1 MAFLETTSLTSSR
14 PIWMESRKDD
24 LMADANLT
32 ELLSGDCPQSVEQLE
47 DVLST
52 PTIAVVE
59 MFSRLEGHLLLVG
72 AAGKMGP
79 TMVRMAHRA
88 IAESGSK
95 MRLTAVSRF
104 SDPSVRDR
112 MHEWGIET
120 IACDLLQPSQV
131 AALPDCTH
139 LINLS
144 GFKFGAAVNPALT
157 WATNCDIPATL
168 CRRFSASK
176 IVAFSTGN
184 VYAMVA
190 PATGGSLESDSLE
203 PVGEYAMAAL
213 GRERMFQYHCEQL
226 QIPTLL
232 VRLNYATELRYG
244 VLVDIATSVL
254 HDQSIDVTTGFVNVI
269 WQGDAN
275 AMTLRCLELA
285 TVPARPIN
293 LTGPV
298 GLSVRSVAQEI
309 ASLVDV
315 ALEVTGTE
323 RGEALLS
330 QAAHN
335 YELLGAPQ
343 MDLETMLRWTVQ
355 WLQQGG
361 ESLGK
366 PTKFNAADGKF

>member
-1 MAFLETTSLTSSR
+1 M
-14 PIWMESRKDD
+14 KDD

-47 DVLST
+47 NVLST
-52 PTIAVVE
+52 PTAAVVE
-59 MFSRLEGHLLLVG
+59 MFSRLEGHLLMVG

-79 TMVRMAHRA
+79 TMVRMAQRA
-88 IAESGSK
+88 IAQSGSK

-104 SDPSVRDR
+104 SDPRVRGR
-112 MHEWGIET
+112 MEEWGIET
-120 IACDLLQPSQV
+120 IVSDLLQPAQV

-139 LINLS
+139 LINLT
-144 GFKFGAAVNPALT
+144 GFKFGASANPALT
-157 WATNCDIPATL
+157 WATNCDIPGTL
-168 CRRFSASK
+168 CRRFSESK

-203 PVGEYAMAAL
+203 PIGEYAMAAL
-213 GRERMFQYHCEQL
+213 GRERMFQYYCEQL
-226 QIPTLL
+226 QLPTLL

-254 HDQSIDVTTGFVNVI
+254 NDQSIDVTTGFVNVI

-275 AMTLRCLELA
+275 AMTLRCLELP
-285 TVPARPIN
+285 TVPALPIN
-293 LTGPV
+293 LTGPI
-298 GLSVRSVAQEI
+298 GLSVRSVAQQ
-309 ASLVDV
+309 V
-315 ALEVTGTE
+315 AAVVGVAVEVTGTE

>member
-1 MAFLETTSLTSSR
+1 M
-14 PIWMESRKDD
+14 KDD

-47 DVLST
+47 YVLST
-52 PTIAVVE
+52 PPADVVE
-59 MFSRLEGHLLLVG
+59 MFSRLEGHLLLLG

-79 TMVRMAHRA
+79 TMARMAQRA
-88 IAESGSK
+88 IVESGSK

-104 SDPSVRDR
+104 SDPSLHDR
-112 MHEWGIET
+112 MQEWGIET
-120 IACDLLQPSQV
+120 IACDLLQPTLV
-131 AALPDCTH
+131 ATLPDCTH
-139 LINLS
+139 LINLT
-144 GFKFGAAVNPALT
+144 GFKFGASANPTLT

-168 CRRFSASK
+168 CRRFPESK

-190 PATGGSLESDSLE
+190 PTTGGSLEGDSLQ

-213 GRERMFQYHCEQL
+213 GRERLFQYYCEQL

-244 VLVDIATSVL
+244 VLADIATSVL
-254 HDQSIDVTTGFVNVI
+254 NDQSIDVTTGFVNVI

-275 AMTLRCLELA
+275 AMTLRCLELP

-298 GLSVRSVAQEI
+298 GLSVRSVAQQI
-309 ASLVDV
+309 AALVGIT
-315 ALEVTGTE
+315 LEVTGTE
-323 RGEALLS
+323 RDTALLS
-330 QAAHN
+330 QATHN
-335 YELLGAPQ
+335 YELLGTPQ

-361 ESLGK
+361 TSLGK

>member
-1 MAFLETTSLTSSR
+1 M
-14 PIWMESRKDD
+14 KDD
-24 LMADANLT
+24 QMVEADLT
-32 ELLSGDCPQSVEQLE
+32 ELLSENCPQSVAQLE

-52 PTIAVVE
+52 PTAAVLD
-59 MFSRLEGHLLLVG
+59 MFSRLDGHLLMVG
-72 AAGKMGP
+72 VAGKMGP
-79 TMVRMAHRA
+79 TMARMAHRA
-88 IAESGSK
+88 ITESGSK

-104 SDPSVRDR
+104 SNPAVRGR
-112 MHEWGIET
+112 IEGWGIET
-120 IACDLLQPSQV
+120 IACDLLQPTQV

-139 LINLS
+139 LINLT
-144 GFKFGAAVNPALT
+144 GFKFGASANPALT

-168 CRRFSASK
+168 CRRFSESK

-184 VYAMVA
+184 VYAMVP
-190 PATGGSLESDSLE
+190 PATGGSLESSRLE

-213 GRERMFQYHCEQL
+213 GRERMFQYYCEQL
-226 QIPTLL
+226 QIPTLI

-254 HDQSIDVTTGFVNVI
+254 NDQSIDVTTGFVNVI

-275 AMTLRCLELA
+275 AMTLQCLELP

-293 LTGPV
+293 LTGPT
-298 GLSVRSVAQEI
+298 GLSVRSIAQQV
-309 ASLVDV
+309 ASLVGAEV
-315 ALEVTGTE
+315 VVTGTE
-323 RGEALLS
+323 RDKALLS

-343 MDLETMLRWTVQ
+343 MGLETMLRWTVQ

-366 PTKFNAADGKF
+366 PTKFNTADGKF

>member
-1 MAFLETTSLTSSR
+1 M
-14 PIWMESRKDD
+14 KDD
-24 LMADANLT
+24 QMADANLT
-32 ELLSGDCPQSVEQLE
+32 ELLSGACPQSVAQLE

-52 PTIAVVE
+52 PTAAVIE
-59 MFSRLEGHLLLVG
+59 MFARLDGHLLMVG

-88 IAESGSK
+88 IVESGSK

-104 SDPSVRDR
+104 SDLSVRGR
-112 MHEWGIET
+112 IEEWGIET
-120 IACDLLQPSQV
+120 IACDMLLPSQV
-131 AALPDCTH
+131 SALPNCTH
-139 LINLS
+139 LINLT
-144 GFKFGAAVNPALT
+144 GFKFGAAANPALT

-168 CRRFSASK
+168 CRRFSESK

-184 VYAMVA
+184 VYGMVP
-190 PATGGSLESDSLE
+190 PATGGSLESSRLE

-213 GRERMFQYHCEQL
+213 GRERMFQYYCEQL
-226 QIPTLL
+226 QLPTLL

-244 VLVDIATSVL
+244 VLVDVATSVL
-254 HDQSIDVTTGFVNVI
+254 NDQTIDVTTGFVNVI

-275 AMTLRCLELA
+275 AMALRCLELP

-293 LTGPV
+293 LTGPT
-298 GLSVRSVAQEI
+298 GLSVRSVAQQ
-309 ASLVDV
+309 V
-315 ALEVTGTE
+315 AALAGVAVEVTGTE
-323 RGEALLS
+323 RETALLS
-330 QAAHN
+330 QATHN
-335 YELLGAPQ
+335 YEILGTPQ

-361 ESLGK
+361 ASLGK

>member
-1 MAFLETTSLTSSR
+1 
-14 PIWMESRKDD
+14 
-24 LMADANLT
+24 MADANLQT
-32 ELLSGDCPQSVEQLE
+32 VLSGDCPQSVEQLE

-52 PTIAVVE
+52 PTTEVIE
-59 MFSRLEGHLLLVG
+59 MFARLQGHLLMVG
-72 AAGKMGP
+72 VAGKMGP
-79 TMVRMAHRA
+79 TMARMAQRA
-88 IAESGSK
+88 IAQSGSK

-104 SDPSVRDR
+104 SDASVRSR
-112 MHEWGIET
+112 MQEWGIET
-120 IACDLLQPSQV
+120 LACDLLQPSQV

-144 GFKFGAAVNPALT
+144 GFKFGASANPALT
-157 WATNCDIPATL
+157 WATNCDIPTAL
-168 CRRFSASK
+168 CRRFTESK
-176 IVAFSTGN
+176 IIAFSTGN
-184 VYAMVA
+184 VYAMVD
-190 PATGGSLESDSLE
+190 PATGGSVESNRLE

-244 VLVDIATSVL
+244 VLVDIAASVL
-254 HDQSIDVTTGFVNVI
+254 NDQSIDVTTGFVNVI

-275 AMTLRCLELA
+275 AMTLRCLELP
-285 TVPARPIN
+285 TIPIRPIN

-298 GLSVRSVAQEI
+298 GLNVRNVAQQV
-309 ASLVDV
+309 AALVGV
-315 ALEVTGTE
+315 ALDVTGTE